1 MRIVS
6 VVCPC
11 IFATIRD
18 PRRRRGHGSEG
29 VAGVASRARHPHRV
43 LVASSAIPGL
53 FPPVV
58 IDGHVHT
65 DGGVVANVLSVLDLA
80 DYRRLADRLRALG

>member
-1 MRIVS
+1 MGRKVWR
-6 VVCPC
+6 VLQAAPD
-11 IFATIRD
+11 TL
-18 PRRRRGHGSEG
+18 PRF
-29 VAGVASRARHPHRV
+29 HRV

-65 DGGVVANVLSVLDLA
+65 DGGVVANVLSVLDLP